1 MCIRRYAV
9 EFIGT
14 VLSRIDNRLHRDCS
28 GSERDC
34 SAGHRPRKL
43 HLSRLGQTFLGALD
57 GAT

>member
-1 MCIRRYAV
+1 MHTPVRRG
-9 EFIGT
+9 IQRD
-14 VLSRIDNRLHRDCS
+14 VLSCIDNRLHRDCS

-43 HLSRLGQTFLGALD
+43 HLSRLGQTFLCALD

>member
-1 MCIRRYAV
+1 MHTPVRRG
-9 EFIGT
+9 IHRD